1 MSVCVWYCSRLNIP
15 HLVSTSIT
23 SCSLDFLYIF
33 FVDQKVYS
41 PGSLAA
47 ILKSSAL
54 NCFLSLSSNS
64 RTFFSFLSICGE
76 QQKKSIS
83 FCRYFF
89 FHSDEPIIH
98 QIIPNFNFYV
108 NGVSVQNLLFQKKKI
123 NLVLFF
129 KKKKACS
136 SLLGHPSSNCISWSQ
151 LIEIVSEWGLD
162 DDLSYCLNIL
172 PI

>member
-89 FHSDEPIIH
+89 FIRMNPLYIKSSPTLISMSM
-98 QIIPNFNFYV
+98 
-108 NGVSVQNLLFQKKKI
+108 VSASKNYYSK
-123 NLVLFF
+123 